1 MKSLFTDYWI
11 RRGAGTP
18 VLAVVLLLVLA
29 AAIWLVYRP
38 GLAGPYVFDDFQ
50 NITRNRPVAMD
61 AFSFGNLMTAAFSKA
76 EGSVGRPIPMASF
89 AMNYFL
95 TGSSFDPVAFKV
107 TNLIIHCINAFMV
120 FLLARVFFRLRPSVV
135 SSGATVPGERR
146 ILMLALFASALWAL
160 HPLQLTSVLYTVQR
174 MTSMSA
180 FFVLA
185 GLLVFVHGRRKL
197 DQNNGAG
204 FAQMAAGIGGGT
216 ALGLLCKE
224 NAVLLPLLAATVELF
239 FFERESLSVR
249 ARRWLRLFYLCAIWL
264 PIFAG
269 LLFVL
274 SNPDFVLRAYATRS
288 FTLMERVLTESRVLF
303 FYVSLIIYPLISR
316 FGLYH
321 DDFDLSTG
329 LLSPPSTL
337 IAIIA
342 WVVIGAAL
350 LAGAR
355 RRPLWGFGIAWFL
368 VGHALE
374 STVIGLEIVHEHRNY
389 VPSVGL
395 LIVLAYYLAAVA
407 EKFRLN
413 TRIVGVGAIC
423 VLLTFGFVTYSR
435 AQSWSSR
442 VSLFEFLVRHHPGSY
457 RALSGLAV
465 AMKEQGRDIRAIY
478 NTLRDAAV
486 ANPSPVHPLV
496 EMQKMIHAMIPAT
509 GRVAYDVAH
518 EVENQQGKPAW
529 AKDAVLD
536 REYLQQLDRE
546 LEEETSR
553 RLKHDGTHIETV
565 YALWTAQTCAVN
577 GLEHCLPLIERL
589 LDWHLLTLERLPPFN
604 RRTGLLELSAA
615 KLLAAKG
622 EVDKALAYVDRAIN
636 TMSNHP
642 RFRAQKAL
650 LLLKLGATDE
660 AEQIADDIEREMD
673 WRKIYIRDLAVLRNE
688 ITKVRM
694 PESTEAQSANAGLDG

>member
-1 MKSLFTDYWI
+1 MKIPSTGDWF
-11 RRGAGTP
+11 RRDAGAPPLG
-18 VLAVVLLLVLA
+18 VVLFLVLG

-50 NITRNRPVAMD
+50 NITRNRPVAMESL
-61 AFSFGNLMTAAFSKA
+61 SFGNLMTAAFSKA
-76 EGSVGRPIPMASF
+76 EGSVGRPVPMASF
-89 AMNYFL
+89 ALNYFL
-95 TGSSFDPVAFKV
+95 AGSSFDPVAFKA
-107 TNLIIHCINAFMV
+107 TNLVIHCVNALLV
-120 FLLARVFFRLRPSVV
+120 FLLARLFFRLRSAAVPA
-135 SSGATVPGERR
+135 GATVPSERR
-146 ILMLALFASALWAL
+146 ILLLALFASALWAL

-174 MTSMSA
+174 MTSLSA

-185 GLLVFVHGRRKL
+185 GMLVFAHGRRRL
-197 DQNNGAG
+197 DQRNGAA

-224 NAVLLPLLAATVELF
+224 NAVLLPLLAAAVELF
-239 FFERESLSVR
+239 FFQRDSLSVS
-249 ARRWLRLFYLCAIWL
+249 ARRRLRLFYLCAVWL

-269 LLFVL
+269 LIFVL

-288 FTLMERVLTESRVLF
+288 FTPMERLLTESRVLF
-303 FYVSLIIYPLISR
+303 FYVSLILYPLISR

-321 DDFDLSTG
+321 DDFELSTG

-337 IAIIA
+337 IAVIA

-355 RRPLWGFGIAWFL
+355 RRTLWAFGIAWFL

-374 STVIGLEIVHEHRNY
+374 STVIGLEIIHEHRNY
-389 VPSVGL
+389 LPSVGPL
-395 LIVLAYYLAAVA
+395 FVLAHYLAAA
-407 EKFRLN
+407 TEKIRLN
-413 TRIVGVGAIC
+413 ARTVGVLAIC
-423 VLLTFGFVTYSR
+423 ILLTFGFVTYSR

-465 AMKEQGRDIRAIY
+465 AMKEQGRDIRTIY

-496 EMQKMIHAMIPAT
+496 EMQKMIHWMIPAAD
-509 GRVAYDVAH
+509 RVAYEVAD
-518 EVENQQGKPAW
+518 EIESQKGKPGW
-529 AKDAVLD
+529 ARDAVLD
-536 REYLQQLDRE
+536 REYLRQLDRE
-546 LEEETSR
+546 LKEETSR
-553 RLKHDGTHIETV
+553 RLKLDGTHIETV
-565 YALWTAQTCAVN
+565 YALWTAQNCAVN
-577 GLEHCLPLIERL
+577 GLENCLPLIERL
-589 LDWHLLTLERLPPFN
+589 LDWHLLVLDRLPPFN

-615 KLLAAKG
+615 KLFAARG
-622 EVDKALAYVDRAIN
+622 EIDKALAYVDSAIA

-650 LLLKLGATDE
+650 LLIKLGAIDE
-660 AEQIADDIEREMD
+660 AERIADDIEREMD
-673 WRKIYIRDLAVLRNE
+673 WRQIYIRDLTALRNE
-688 ITKVRM
+688 IDKFRL
-694 PESTEAQSANAGLDG
+694 PGSTGARSANAGLDG